1 MSAVLQAT
9 LGSIIAMLARDEV
22 KDLQTRKNKKGD
34 LEVSF
39 VSAKTEKR
47 ETITIPSSKV
57 ADSFS
62 YARIKR
68 ASTSATAKPDKAD
81 IEINNPRKIDSTVAS
96 ISIIVDAQFKTDG
109 IFSITINKV
118 PAFESLE
125 AGNLTNVQ
133 DAIDKMMRGKKIR
146 AGEKVRV
153 FIWNGLSATSISL
166 TVLVEF
172 GE

>member
-9 LGSIIAMLARDEV
+9 LGSIIAMLAREEV
-22 KDLQTRKNKKGD
+22 RDIQTKKNKKGD

-47 ETITIPSSKV
+47 ETIIIPESKV

-68 ASTSATAKPDKAD
+68 ASTTNQAKPDKAD
-81 IEINNPRKIDSTVAS
+81 IEIANPRKIDSTVSA
-96 ISIIVDAQFKTDG
+96 ISLIANAQFKLDG
-109 IFSITINKV
+109 IFIITINKV

-125 AGNLTNVQ
+125 AGNLTDVQ
-133 DAIDKMMRGKKIR
+133 DAIDKIFRGKKIR
-146 AGEKVRV
+146 ASEKVRL
-153 FIWNGLSATSISL
+153 FMWNGNGATSISL
-166 TVLVEF
+166 TLMVNFAE
-172 GE
+172 

>member
-22 KDLQTRKNKKGD
+22 RDIQTRKNKKGD

-47 ETITIPSSKV
+47 ETIIIPSTRI
-57 ADSFS
+57 ADSFT

-68 ASTSATAKPDKAD
+68 ASTTKQTRPDSPN
-81 IEINNPRKIDSTVAS
+81 IEIDNPRKIDSTVSA
-96 ISIIVDAQFKTDG
+96 ISLIADSQFKTDG

-118 PAFESLE
+118 AVFESLE
-125 AGNLTNVQ
+125 AGNLADVQ
-133 DAIDKMMRGKKIR
+133 DAIDKMFRGKKIR
-146 AGEKVRV
+146 ASEKVRL
-153 FIWNGLSATSISL
+153 FMWNGVGATQISITL
-166 TVLVEF
+166 MVEF
-172 GE
+172 AE